1 MRRKKKHK
9 CDYRR
14 NGHNGRNFEGLTR
27 FWYRQSRG
35 REKKKETDAEVA
47 ASVGD
52 GEETKIW
59 REHTGRDEAGR
70 IEAQGFRRGEGAVR
84 FE

>member
-1 MRRKKKHK
+1 M
-9 CDYRR
+9 
-14 NGHNGRNFEGLTR
+14 
-27 FWYRQSRG
+27 
-35 REKKKETDAEVA
+35 ETDAEVA

-59 REHTGRDEAGR
+59 REHRGRDEAGR